1 MFRGPGETN
10 PPGHSSHRH
19 HEYCLL
25 PPLLLVLVLLQVA
38 HRSARVGCGRVNQL
52 QGGERTRLAV
62 YQLYMVSN
70 FVRPPAGVPSLPPP
84 TLEPCGTVCHGDWRI
99 RKHLM
104 FFEDLFNLRAQ
115 AIRGCLVSLP
125 RRHCRNDAGG
135 RALTPA
141 PRA

>member
-1 MFRGPGETN
+1 MRVWDVDESMSYTAAREHVSLCVSFRYTT
-10 PPGHSSHRH
+10 
-19 HEYCLL
+19 Y
-25 PPLLLVLVLLQVA
+25 
-38 HRSARVGCGRVNQL
+38 
-52 QGGERTRLAV
+52 
-62 YQLYMVSN
+62 
-70 FVRPPAGVPSLPPP
+70 VRPPAGVPSLPPP

-125 RRHCRNDAGG
+125 GRRHCRNDAGG